1 MMHSPRWAR
10 AWTGYRSVQLTS
22 SLRSR
27 LVRSNDTIARSAISY
42 TISDMISDVAGS
54 SRHEEF
60 DMRHAVATGGDRFTS
75 LSRTLRAQLERF
87 APLRGWPLITPLS
100 P

>member
-1 MMHSPRWAR
+1 
-10 AWTGYRSVQLTS
+10 
-22 SLRSR
+22 
-27 LVRSNDTIARSAISY
+27 
-42 TISDMISDVAGS
+42 
-54 SRHEEF
+54 
-60 DMRHAVATGGDRFTS
+60 MRHAVATGGDRFTS

>member
-1 MMHSPRWAR
+1 
-10 AWTGYRSVQLTS
+10 
-22 SLRSR
+22 
-27 LVRSNDTIARSAISY
+27 
-42 TISDMISDVAGS
+42 MISDVAGTSRQAVAARVRGHYAAHAVFAATLDHPAEAEPRLTCS

-75 LSRTLRAQLERF
+75 LSRTLRAQLERY